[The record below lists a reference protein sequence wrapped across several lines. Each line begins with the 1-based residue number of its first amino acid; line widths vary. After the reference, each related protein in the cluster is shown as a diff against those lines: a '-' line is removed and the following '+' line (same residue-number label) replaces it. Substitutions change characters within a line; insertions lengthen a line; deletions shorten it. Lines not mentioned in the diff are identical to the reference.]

1 MRENRRPREPR
12 GDSDGASVSKEAAD
26 GSEAGGGAQ
35 RPIDAAGVQEAL
47 QAGGVSAP
55 VIYRRRSGS
64 TQDDA
69 RAAIEA
75 GAPRGTLV
83 VAEHQANGRGRH
95 GRRWQSTPGGLTF
108 SLVVRG
114 AEASG
119 FWPTIAAAVGVA
131 RGVQSETGVSAT
143 VKWPNDLYLMGRKA
157 GGVLVERVGDAA
169 IVGIGLNVNDAPG
182 TVADTAA
189 VSVAEVGGEW
199 IDRTQLLG
207 TIALEVLAAIGAA
220 GDTRDAVRAEWEA
233 RSTLRGR
240 RVLVTRPH
248 GHLVGVATGFGPDG
262 QLLVRT
268 DDGVEEP
275 IVAGDISVRAV
286 E

>member
-1 MRENRRPREPR
+1 MSTESE
-12 GDSDGASVSKEAAD
+12 GQSDPS
-26 GSEAGGGAQ
+26 GGAQ
-35 RPIDAAGVQEAL
+35 RPIDAASVQEAL
-47 QAGGVSAP
+47 GAGGVSAP
-55 VIYRRRSGS
+55 VIYRRHTGS

-69 RAAIEA
+69 RAVIEV
-75 GAPRGTLV
+75 GAPHGTLV
-83 VAEHQANGRGRH
+83 AAEHQASGRGRH
-95 GRRWQSTPGGLTF
+95 GRRWQGTPGGLTF

-131 RGVQSETGVSAT
+131 RGVQSEAGVSAT
-143 VKWPNDLYLMGRKA
+143 IKWPNDLYLMGRKA
-157 GGVLVERVGDAA
+157 GGVLVERAGDAA
-169 IVGIGLNVNDAPG
+169 IVGIGLNVNDSPG
-182 TVADTAA
+182 AVADTVA
-189 VSVAEVGGEW
+189 VSVAEVGGER
-199 IDRTQLLG
+199 IDRTGLLG

-220 GDTRDAVRAEWEA
+220 GDARDGVRAEWEA

-248 GHLVGVATGFGPDG
+248 GHLVGVVTGFGPDG

-268 DDGVEEP
+268 DDGAEEA
-275 IVAGDISVRAV
+275 IVAGDISVRAA